1 MCIWGSQLWFYF
13 FQIACVCVHV
23 HKFFDIKKSGKKY
36 TKMSI
41 CISGIIGDSIFLTWI
56 FQVL

>member
-1 MCIWGSQLWFYF
+1 MCILGSQLWFF
-13 FQIACVCVHV
+13 FFLIACVCVHV

-41 CISGIIGDSIFLTWI
+41 CVSGIIGDSIFLT
-56 FQVL
+56 

>member
-1 MCIWGSQLWFYF
+1 MGISILVF
-13 FQIACVCVHV
+13 FFLIACVCVHV

-41 CISGIIGDSIFLTWI
+41 CISGIIGDSIFLT
-56 FQVL
+56 